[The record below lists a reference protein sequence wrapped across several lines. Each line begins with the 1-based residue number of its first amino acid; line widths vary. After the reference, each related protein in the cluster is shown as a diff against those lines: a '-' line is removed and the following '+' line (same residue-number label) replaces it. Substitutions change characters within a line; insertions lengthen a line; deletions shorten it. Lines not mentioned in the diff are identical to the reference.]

1 MKTLFGILLLLFV
14 ATSAALIAI
23 RNPGYV
29 LIAREPFVLET
40 SVAVFVLIAAASF
53 TVFYFGV
60 RLVARILRAPRDLTR
75 WRQARRTRKA
85 REAFIT
91 GLTHLLEGEWEK
103 AEKSLLAGLHA
114 ADSPLLGNLAAALA
128 AQGQN
133 DPDKRDQ
140 YLTRAYELS
149 GDNTLAAD
157 MTQARLQLRAGR
169 YEQALATLVRV
180 RALHPGQTDVLR
192 LLIEAYRRLNDWQD
206 LAGLLPEVRRRKLL
220 PETEIDALELE
231 ARRELLNLSL
241 PPGSLDILHEAWAAV
256 PEALRR
262 HPDLVAVYARQLIAQ
277 NAADECVALLSTAL
291 EGLWDERL
299 VLLYGEAGGA
309 HPAAQLETAEEWLAR
324 HGESPAL
331 LLTLGRL
338 ARRNRLHDRARTYL
352 ERSLAL
358 AGSAETHQELGA
370 LYEENGNVAKA
381 LEHYRQVFTSRDRS
395 PAVSMTPRTP
405 TGAAHGASDYGY

>member
-1 MKTLFGILLLLFV
+1 MKTLFGILLLLFI

-40 SVAVFVLIAAASF
+40 SVAVFLLLTAAAF
-53 TVFYFGV
+53 AIVYFGV
-60 RLVARILRAPRDLTR
+60 RLMARILRAPRDLAR

-91 GLTHLLEGEWEK
+91 GLTRLLEGEWQK

-149 GDNTLAAD
+149 GDNTLAVD

-169 YEQALATLVRV
+169 HEQALATLVRI
-180 RALHPGQTDVLR
+180 RALHPGHTDVLR
-192 LLIEAYRRLNDWQD
+192 LLIEVYRRLHDWQD
-206 LAGLLPEVRRRKLL
+206 LAGLLPEIRRRRLL
-220 PETEIDALELE
+220 PEAELDALDLE

-241 PPGSLDILHEAWAAV
+241 PPGELDTLHEAWAAV
-256 PEALRR
+256 PEAMRR
-262 HPDLVAVYARQLIAQ
+262 HPRLLAVYARQLIAQ
-277 NAADECVALLSTAL
+277 NAGDECVTLLSTAL
-291 EGLWDERL
+291 ETLWDERL
-299 VLLYGEAGGA
+299 VLLYGETRGA
-309 HPAAQLETAEEWLAR
+309 HTAAQLETAEEWLAH

-338 ARRNRLHDRARTYL
+338 ARRNRLHDRARAYL

-358 AGSAETHQELGA
+358 TASAEAHQELGA
-370 LYEENGNVAKA
+370 LYEESGNVAKA
-381 LEHYRQVFTSRDRS
+381 LDHYRQVFTSRDRPLAAS
-395 PAVSMTPRTP
+395 TTARAA

>member
-53 TVFYFGV
+53 ALFYFGV
-60 RLVARILRAPRDLTR
+60 RLVARILRAPRDLAR

-85 REAFIT
+85 REAFVT
-91 GLTHLLEGEWEK
+91 GVTHLLEGEWQK

-114 ADSPLLGNLAAALA
+114 TDSPLLGNLAAALA
-128 AQGQN
+128 AQGQH

-140 YLTRAYELS
+140 YLTQAYELS
-149 GDNTLAAD
+149 GDNTLAVD

-169 YEQALATLVRV
+169 HEQALATLMRI
-180 RALHPGQTDVLR
+180 RALHPGNADVLR
-192 LLIEAYRRLNDWQD
+192 LLIDVYRRLHDWQD
-206 LAGLLPEVRRRKLL
+206 LVGLLPDVRRRKLL

-231 ARRELLNLSL
+231 ARRELLSLSL
-241 PPGSLDILHEAWAAV
+241 PPGALATLHEAWAAV

-262 HPDLVAVYARQLIAQ
+262 NPELLAVYARQLIAQ
-277 NAADECVALLSTAL
+277 NAADECVRVLSTAL
-291 EGLWDERL
+291 ETLWNERL
-299 VLLYGEAGGA
+299 VLLYGEARGA
-309 HPAAQLETAEEWLAR
+309 HPAGQLESAEEWLAH

-338 ARRNRLHDRARTYL
+338 ARRNRLQDRARAYL

-358 AGSAETHQELGA
+358 AASAEAHQELGA
-370 LYEENGNVAKA
+370 LYEENGNVAQA
-381 LEHYRQVFTSRDRS
+381 LDHYRQVFTSRDRPLAAATS
-395 PAVSMTPRTP
+395 RREPAGT
-405 TGAAHGASDYGY
+405 AHGASDYGY

>member
-40 SVAVFVLIAAASF
+40 SVAVFVLLTAAAF
-53 TVFYFGV
+53 AIFYFGV
-60 RLVARILRAPRDLTR
+60 RLMTRIVRAPRDLAR

-85 REAFIT
+85 REAFVT
-91 GLTHLLEGEWEK
+91 GLTHLLEGEWQK

-114 ADSPLLGNLAAALA
+114 TDSPLLGNLAAALA

-133 DPDKRDQ
+133 DPEKRDQ

-149 GDNTLAAD
+149 GDNTLAVD

-169 YEQALATLVRV
+169 HEQALATLVRI
-180 RALHPGQTDVLR
+180 RALHPTHTDVLR
-192 LLIEAYRRLNDWQD
+192 LLIDVYRRLHDWQD
-206 LAGLLPEVRRRKLL
+206 LAGLLPEVHRRKLL
-220 PETEIDALELE
+220 PEIEFDALELE
-231 ARRELLNLSL
+231 ARRELLSLSL
-241 PPGSLDILHEAWAAV
+241 PPGALGTLHEAWAAV
-256 PEALRR
+256 PEPLRR
-262 HPDLVAVYARQLIAQ
+262 DPDLLAVYARQLIAQ
-277 NAADECVALLSTAL
+277 NAADECVNLLSTAL
-291 EGLWDERL
+291 EGSWDERL
-299 VLLYGEAGGA
+299 VLLYGEARSA

-338 ARRNRLHDRARTYL
+338 ARRNRLHDRARGYL

-358 AGSAETHQELGA
+358 ANSAESHQELGA
-370 LYEENGNVAKA
+370 LYEESGDVARA
-381 LEHYRQVFTSRDRS
+381 LDHYRQVLTSRDRLLAMS
-395 PAVSMTPRTP
+395 TAKRAP
-405 TGAAHGASDYGY
+405 TGTAHGASDYGY